1 MDYARSTPARLHLVR
16 TPPSARVVRKPRT
29 GPMPTV
35 AWRDLERKVSL
46 EDAFPLLIL
55 TGFALLGSIQYLLLQ

>member
-1 MDYARSTPARLHLVR
+1 
-16 TPPSARVVRKPRT
+16 
-29 GPMPTV
+29 MPTV